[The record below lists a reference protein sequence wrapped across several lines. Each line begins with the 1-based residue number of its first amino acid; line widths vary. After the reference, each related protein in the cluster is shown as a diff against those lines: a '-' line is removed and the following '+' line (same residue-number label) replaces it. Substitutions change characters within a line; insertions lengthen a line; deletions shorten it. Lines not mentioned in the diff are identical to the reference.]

1 MVIIP
6 DGLLVVGLHGSD
18 PPLRSCALL
27 FESLKVR
34 RKPNVEE
41 TSLFVARYNQKNE
54 RSSFIIESFEE
65 FYREVLH
72 HKNFL
77 LSKPWQKSHG
87 QGESSPQATAEYILS
102 RLQTF
107 LEEQA
112 IKVKYGGNSFVENY
126 YAEAQFIMVSLADE
140 VFLHLEWPGKRY
152 WEFNLLEQRLY
163 NTHSAGQVFFEKLD
177 ELLMNKDP
185 ARVALAVLYLDAL
198 GLGFKGKYRHF
209 SDDGA
214 FESYRKRLF
223 VFINHREPYLFTKKI
238 HLFPDAYAH
247 TLEGGEAK
255 ELPNLRKWYL
265 LFAGVGLSYLFVS
278 YVIWY
283 STTAEITRTLNEIIT
298 ANIGKG

>member
-1 MVIIP
+1 M
-6 DGLLVVGLHGSD
+6 
-18 PPLRSCALL
+18 
-27 FESLKVR
+27 
-34 RKPNVEE
+34 
-41 TSLFVARYNQKNE
+41 ARFNQKNE

-65 FYREVLH
+65 FYREVLN
-72 HKNFL
+72 HKNFV

-107 LEEQA
+107 LDEQS
-112 IKVKYGGNSFVENY
+112 IKAKYGGNSFVESY

-140 VFLHLEWPGKRY
+140 VFLHLDWPGKRY

-163 NTHSAGQVFFEKLD
+163 NTHSAGQVFFDKLD
-177 ELLMNKDP
+177 ELLKNKDP
-185 ARVALAVLYLDAL
+185 VRADLGVLYLNAL

-209 SDDGA
+209 NDDGA
-214 FESYRKRLF
+214 FDSYLKRLF
-223 VFINHREPYLFTKKI
+223 VFINRREPYLFHKKI

-255 ELPNLRKWYL
+255 DLPNLRNWYL
-265 LFAGVGLSYLFVS
+265 LFAGVGLTYLFVS

-283 STTAEITRTLNEIIT
+283 SATAGITRTINTIIS
-298 ANIGKG
+298 ANVGKG